1 MKPELYIDIYF
12 DFFVLE
18 SLFCGGPCGIR
29 IEFMFHIIFT
39 PIPRGIICFYILLA
53 DSVGRYEWVLVNRCR
68 YVVVRCWEN
77 IFIHYYM
84 TNAYNVREKINL
96 WISELSVKKI
106 DILCSILIS
115 DIVPSFLKF
124 VPTLFLGDMKP
135 SEITWIT
142 MLKMQDQL
150 RRHW

>member
-115 DIVPSFLKF
+115 DIVPSF
-124 VPTLFLGDMKP
+124 PLFLGDMKP

-150 RRHW
+150 RRYW